1 MLARGSVLISR
12 EQIMGDKIVQL
23 VPIQGESGQLFAFYG
38 LDSTGLLWYGELDR
52 WGHGAD
58 QGPGVVKWRRVD
70 GQTV

>member
-1 MLARGSVLISR
+1 MV
-12 EQIMGDKIVQL
+12 DKIVQL

-38 LDSTGLLWYGELDR
+38 LDSIGLLWYGELDR